1 MLKNKYFQKLAVLLN
16 KDDRYLVLKLFAAFV
31 VTSIIETAGVASVL
45 PAISMVVNEGSTTAG
60 YISDVFSAIGIE
72 DAGEQKIW
80 AVLFFVGVV
89 VFANILGLFILR
101 ASCKAS
107 NIIEK
112 NISARLLKSYLSR
125 PYPYFLN
132 NHTSNLHRNVLTEV
146 SLIKT
151 GIIVPML
158 NIFSKALT
166 AACIMGL
173 LFYVSPVP
181 TLVGLAALIVLYGA
195 MTLVFQK
202 GLNETGQKRYS
213 FAGALNKLSL
223 ESLTGVREVKLFG
236 AQKQVADDFQN
247 IATKLAGY
255 KTQAQFISG
264 SPRYMIEALILMVA
278 GAALVYSVQDGLVL
292 VDYLPIITLYVVAIY
307 RMMPLFQAVYVGVSS
322 LQFNYG
328 SLEKVVAEF
337 GHGKDRKKHKTIK
350 KTPAKG
356 KKKIAIAFS
365 DVNFV
370 YEEKKAKILDGFN
383 LEIKRGQIVG
393 LFGASG
399 SGKTTILDLMLGLIQ
414 PVSGEVSVFSE
425 KKGDNLS
432 RVIGYVPQKLYLR
445 DSTVAENVAF
455 GETMTKINLK
465 KVKKACKM
473 AQIDDVIEALDDGYL
488 TQIGENAA
496 RLSGGQRQRLAIAR
510 ALYHDPEILI
520 LDEATNGLDEK
531 TENSILNNI
540 LTLKGKTIVLVSHH
554 KSVMSFCDVIYKLAK
569 GQAVDIITKKEL
581 EKSEGL

>member
-181 TLVGLAALIVLYGA
+181 TLVGLVALIVLYGA

-202 GLNETGQKRYS
+202 GLNETGRKRYS

-337 GHGKDRKKHKTIK
+337 DHGKDRKKHKTIK